1 LEEELAVLAL
11 VVLELAVLEDFEQV
25 VVDLEHMLPVED
37 RVVVDMVVGDMAVED
52 MVVEDMVV
60 GDMVVEDKVVVDM
73 VVVDRDKEADR
84 MVAEDKDMVV
94 VRLVET

>member
-1 LEEELAVLAL
+1 M
-11 VVLELAVLEDFEQV
+11 
-25 VVDLEHMLPVED
+25 VVDLEHMPPVED

-94 VRLVET
+94 VRLVSFFFHSFFFFRF